1 MVTLQRGAEWA
12 ATDVDVI
19 VHGDGPLAGARLI
32 EKPEADFGGRAGPIL
47 RRRSIRSP
55 MGS

>member
-1 MVTLQRGAEWA
+1 MVTLQRGAEW
-12 ATDVDVI
+12 TVDVI